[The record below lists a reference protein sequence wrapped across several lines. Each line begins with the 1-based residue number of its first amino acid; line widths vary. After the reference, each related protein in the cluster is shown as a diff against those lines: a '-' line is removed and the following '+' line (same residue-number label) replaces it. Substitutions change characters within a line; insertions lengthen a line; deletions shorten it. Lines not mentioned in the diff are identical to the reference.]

1 MVYQLFVLKL
11 SKIAEKG
18 KSAVLFPGKSL
29 PNNGRAA
36 SPYVDV
42 FPEVTRGMDDP
53 KKILPRGYSPWL
65 YFPILPKLPSKG
77 LKWFPS
83 TRDVRIRIIFF
94 SDEKS
99 GSQLRTTSKV

>member
-53 KKILPRGYSPWL
+53 KKNSPSGL
-65 YFPILPKLPSKG
+65 QSLALFPHTAKVALTG
-77 LKWFPS
+77 CAF
-83 TRDVRIRIIFF
+83 IIYYLVYHH
-94 SDEKS
+94 
-99 GSQLRTTSKV
+99 Q

>member
-53 KKILPRGYSPWL
+53 KKNSPSGLQSLALFPRTAKVALTG
-65 YFPILPKLPSKG
+65 KG
-77 LKWFPS
+77 WFKFRP
-83 TRDVRIRIIFF
+83 
-94 SDEKS
+94 
-99 GSQLRTTSKV
+99 

>member
-1 MVYQLFVLKL
+1 MVSQLFVLEL

-42 FPEVTRGMDDP
+42 FPEVTRGMDDQ
-53 KKILPRGYSPWL
+53 KKFSLGATVPGFISP
-65 YFPILPKLPSKG
+65 YCQSCP
-77 LKWFPS
+77 
-83 TRDVRIRIIFF
+83 
-94 SDEKS
+94 
-99 GSQLRTTSKV
+99 